1 MWDIEGK
8 IYYTSKQVLDFIAS
22 NPHAAL
28 IMSGPSCGKSS
39 LLKNSDLNKKKIV
52 SSEKLSSFCY
62 GLIRYHPIS
71 EINSILSNIFDRYDY
86 LIIEDIDMCCG
97 TFNLIDHYIT
107 DFISEYINDHTLIF
121 TGMDIHKWGVFWEM
135 YHKNKA
141 IVFVTYIEEYED

>member
-8 IYYTSKQVLDFIAS
+8 IYTNKQLLNYIAR
-22 NPHAAL
+22 NPHIAL
-28 IMSGPSCGKSS
+28 IMSGPSPCGKSS
-39 LLKNSDLNKKKIV
+39 LLKNSDLNEKKIV

-71 EINSILSNIFDRYDY
+71 EINSILSNIFNRYDY

-97 TFNLIDHYIT
+97 AFNLIDHYIT

-121 TGMDIHKWGVFWEM
+121 TGMDNRWNVFWDM
-135 YHKNKA
+135 YNENKA
-141 IVFVTYIEEYED
+141 IFVTYIEEFED

>member
-8 IYYTSKQVLDFIAS
+8 NYTSKQLLDFIAS

-28 IMSGPSCGKSS
+28 IISEPSPCGKSN
-39 LLKNSDLNKKKIV
+39 LLKNSDLNNKKIV

-97 TFNLIDHYIT
+97 AFNPIDHYIT

-121 TGMDIHKWGVFWEM
+121 TGMDIHKGGVFWAM
-135 YHKNKA
+135 YENKT
-141 IVFVTYIEEYED
+141 IIFVTYIEEYED